1 MRQIIPRQEP
11 LFTVWPGQQPRTEQM
26 KILGDRLGAKIVI
39 TGTVVEM
46 TEVANA
52 GIVNPTLAVSLNIV
66 ETDPVH
72 LLWCTY
78 HRREGVER
86 RFERMRWLIKI
97 LLVLFSTLILGYGN
111 LWGAWPWGKTT
122 LVTINDETFTKED
135 FQHWWVN
142 WKEKDTPFPER
153 PEPFIEW
160 HLLVQEATSMELY
173 QEPTYRQKVNT
184 FLKARALML
193 LKNEAVDSKIRIRDK
208 DLWARYKE
216 QYSPQWHVRILHFD
230 QEIQARLAG
239 LGTGQV
245 TQPLEMG
252 KGFVCLCLQ
261 DKKGPEKADFDSLK
275 SKIRLEVQKLR
286 QSELTSELV
295 RRLRKKYEV
304 TVDEELFTELD
315 VNNTPEELMDKI
327 LITTNRVNV
336 PVRVFLDQLHK
347 EQSLRGYRHFQ
358 TKEAADYLKKMVLDR
373 IIAQTLTSWESL
385 DRHYEERAPFKWV
398 YRFYC
403 QHRLIKELER
413 RLFVP
418 EAEVK
423 DEEVAAY
430 YEQHPDE
437 FAGPEVVSIVVL
449 EDDKRLADKIWA
461 EVKRGADF
469 FSVVRKYYAREI
481 PVRRVPVDHLDP
493 VMKEVV
499 NKLTKG
505 EVSAP
510 FEVKGHSSMVKLVDR
525 TVASRSPLSEVQEQI
540 AQRLRQ
546 EKSDRLRRNFIRQ
559 LQARSDITINE
570 KAWRDLRKEY
580 GGQR

>member
-1 MRQIIPRQEP
+1 M
-11 LFTVWPGQQPRTEQM
+11 
-26 KILGDRLGAKIVI
+26 
-39 TGTVVEM
+39 
-46 TEVANA
+46 
-52 GIVNPTLAVSLNIV
+52 
-66 ETDPVH
+66 
-72 LLWCTY
+72 
-78 HRREGVER
+78 VER

-97 LLVLFSTLILGYGN
+97 LLVLFSTLILGYGD

-216 QYSPQWHVRILHFD
+216 QYSPQWHVRIMYF
-230 QEIQARLAG
+230 EEEAQARKTCEDLGSGRLVLSDMAEQAMIDKGIVRNEAKWLRPRNCPGPWRDALAG
-239 LGTGQV
+239 FSTGQV
-245 TQPLEMG
+245 TQPLEEG
-252 KGFVCLCLQ
+252 NGFVCLFLQ

-275 SKIRLEVQKLR
+275 SKIRTKVQKLR
-286 QSELTSELV
+286 QSELTSDLV

-304 TVDEELFTELD
+304 TVDEDLFTELD
-315 VNNTPEELMDKI
+315 VNNTPEEIMDKI

-336 PVRVFLDQLHK
+336 PVRLFLDQLHK
-347 EQSLRGYRHFQ
+347 EQSLRGYHHFQ
-358 TKEAADYLKKMVLDR
+358 TKEAADYLKQMVLDR
-373 IIAQTLTSWESL
+373 IISQTLTSWESL

-437 FAGPEVVSIVVL
+437 FAGPEVVNIVVL

-481 PVRRVPVDHLDP
+481 PVQRVPVDHLDP
-493 VMKEVV
+493 VMKEMV

-525 TVASRSPLSEVQEQI
+525 TVTSRSPLSEVQEQI
-540 AQRLRQ
+540 AQRLWQ
-546 EKSDRLRRNFIRQ
+546 EKSDRLRRNFMGQ
-559 LQARSDITINE
+559 LQVRSGITINE
-570 KAWRDLRKEY
+570 KAWGDLRKEY

>member
-1 MRQIIPRQEP
+1 
-11 LFTVWPGQQPRTEQM
+11 
-26 KILGDRLGAKIVI
+26 
-39 TGTVVEM
+39 
-46 TEVANA
+46 
-52 GIVNPTLAVSLNIV
+52 
-66 ETDPVH
+66 
-72 LLWCTY
+72 
-78 HRREGVER
+78 
-86 RFERMRWLIKI
+86 MRWLIKI

-230 QEIQARLAG
+230 QEIQARQICEDLGSGRLVLSDMAEQAMIDKGIVNQEDKWLRPRNCPGPWRDALAG

-315 VNNTPEELMDKI
+315 VNNTPEEFMDKI

>member
-1 MRQIIPRQEP
+1 
-11 LFTVWPGQQPRTEQM
+11 
-26 KILGDRLGAKIVI
+26 
-39 TGTVVEM
+39 
-46 TEVANA
+46 
-52 GIVNPTLAVSLNIV
+52 
-66 ETDPVH
+66 
-72 LLWCTY
+72 
-78 HRREGVER
+78 
-86 RFERMRWLIKI
+86 MRWLIKI

-230 QEIQARLAG
+230 QEIQARQICEDLGSGRLVLSDMAEQAMIDKGIVNQEDKWLRPRNCPGPWRDALAG

-559 LQARSDITINE
+559 LQVRSGITIDE

>member
-1 MRQIIPRQEP
+1 M
-11 LFTVWPGQQPRTEQM
+11 
-26 KILGDRLGAKIVI
+26 
-39 TGTVVEM
+39 
-46 TEVANA
+46 
-52 GIVNPTLAVSLNIV
+52 
-66 ETDPVH
+66 
-72 LLWCTY
+72 
-78 HRREGVER
+78 VER

-230 QEIQARLAG
+230 QEIQARQICEDLGSGRLVLSDMAEQAMIDKGIVNQEDKWLRPRNCPGPWRDALAG

-275 SKIRLEVQKLR
+275 SKIRLKVQKLR

-510 FEVKGHSSMVKLVDR
+510 FEVKGHSSMVKLVNR

>member
-1 MRQIIPRQEP
+1 M
-11 LFTVWPGQQPRTEQM
+11 
-26 KILGDRLGAKIVI
+26 
-39 TGTVVEM
+39 
-46 TEVANA
+46 
-52 GIVNPTLAVSLNIV
+52 
-66 ETDPVH
+66 
-72 LLWCTY
+72 
-78 HRREGVER
+78 VER

-230 QEIQARLAG
+230 QEIQARQICEDLGSGRLVLSDMAEQAMIDKGIVNQEDKWLRPRNCPGPWRDALAG